1 MIKHL
6 YTSAILFYVTSVLAA
21 CTFVG
26 VEIVKENRENAQ
38 IKEDA
43 KGILVYPNLNE

>member
-6 YTSAILFYVTSVLAA
+6 YTLAILFYVTSLLSA
-21 CTFVG
+21 CAFVG
-26 VEIVKENRENAQ
+26 VEIVKKNKENTQ